1 MTEWFSAIPAAT
13 YVLLAQ
19 QEGKQA
25 PVEGPS
31 LLDLPWIPFAI
42 IGVMFYFLLI
52 RPERKKRQ
60 DLTSLLDSLKKNDR
74 VVTIGGIHGVVVNV
88 MKDSEEVTIRVDE
101 GSNTKLRVSRSA
113 ISRVIGDDKS
123 TDQDSAS

>member
-1 MTEWFSAIPAAT
+1 MSEWFWSIPT
-13 YVLLAQ
+13 SNFVLLAQ
-19 QEGKQA
+19 EKA
-25 PVEGPS
+25 DPAGPS
-31 LLDLPWIPFAI
+31 LWDLPWIPFAL

-60 DLTSLLDSLKKNDR
+60 ELTNMLGNLKKNDR

-88 MKDSEEVTIRVDE
+88 ANDSEEVTVRVDE
-101 GSNTKLRVSRSA
+101 GSNTKLRISRSA

-123 TDQDSAS
+123 TDSEGAS